1 MRLPCRRSANGRI
14 LSAAAALLLAV
25 APAPAVGAK
34 DLVDTLADARSFST
48 LLCVLRAAGLEES
61 LRGAGPFT
69 LFAPTNEAFAALPPG
84 VVDALKMQENRP
96 QVAVVIGR
104 HLLTG
109 RLLARDRAGRRGL
122 AITMA
127 GSLLM
132 IDGTGGGMVID
143 DGVEVLQADIAA
155 DNGVIHIVDSV
166 VLGNGINE
174 TLGSGP
180 F

>member
-1 MRLPCRRSANGRI
+1 MRLPRRHSANSRM
-14 LSAAAALLLAV
+14 LAAAALLLAASV
-25 APAPAVGAK
+25 APPVTAK
-34 DLVDTLADARSFST
+34 DLVDTLAEARSFST
-48 LLCVLRAAGLEES
+48 LLCVLRAAGLEDS

-84 VVDALKMQENRP
+84 VLDALKMRENRP
-96 QVAVVIGR
+96 QLVAVVSR
-104 HLLTG
+104 HLLAG

-132 IDGTGGGMVID
+132 IDGTGGGLMID

-166 VLGNGINE
+166 VPQAGAGE
-174 TLGSGP
+174 VSAGGA